1 MKKKLLVLISLVLVL
16 ALGLAACG
24 APASTETPSPGDSES
39 TPAETT
45 EPTEEPG
52 PVVVFTDA
60 ALEAKVREAMGK
72 SEGDITVA
80 EAAAVVKLDLSNE
93 SFDDMT
99 SQNGGIRD
107 LSDLKYFTSLED
119 LNISFNDI
127 SDFSPLAELKSI
139 KALGFTGV
147 SPKDLSALAGLTNMV
162 CLVFDWTCF
171 PDQGRNGYES
181 LDFMSDMKDLEIFSA
196 KGAGI
201 KDITALGGLT
211 KLWSLYLAK
220 NQITDISPLANLKN
234 LKELELAEN
243 PIEDFSPI
251 KDVYPNLARDFE
263 ME

>member
-1 MKKKLLVLISLVLVL
+1 MLMIVL
-16 ALGLAACG
+16 ALLLAVGMASCG
-24 APASTETPSPGDSES
+24 APAAIETPLPKVSES
-39 TPAETT
+39 TPVETPEAIE
-45 EPTEEPG
+45 EPTPES
-52 PVVVFTDA
+52 VVVFTDA

-72 SEGDITVA
+72 PEGDITVSEA
-80 EAAAVVKLDLSNE
+80 ETVVKLDLSNE
-93 SFDDMT
+93 SFDDKNT
-99 SQNGGIRD
+99 KNGGIRD
-107 LSDLKYFTSLED
+107 LSALKYFTNLED

-127 SDFSPLAELKSI
+127 SDFTPLAELKSI
-139 KALGFTGV
+139 NTLGFTGV

-171 PDQGRNGYES
+171 PEQGHNGYES

-196 KGAGI
+196 KGGGI

-211 KLWSLYLAK
+211 KLWSLYLAD

-234 LKELELAEN
+234 LRELELSKN

-263 ME
+263 MQ